1 MKERKILGVIGGMGP
16 LTTASFFTRLVEC
29 TRADNDADHIHVIM
43 DSDATIPDRTAA
55 ILQGDNGC
63 IAAIRASAK
72 RLVAAGAQVLAMPC
86 NTAHAFFD
94 DIASAAP
101 GLPFLNMVDA
111 TVEAAAATQAK
122 RIGVLAT
129 AGTVAA
135 GVYQKKLEA
144 AGLQAILPSPAGQ
157 DEVMGLIYKGVKAG
171 AVYDVTALK
180 AELDAMMERG
190 TQLFILGC
198 TELGVGFA

>member
-72 RLVAAGAQVLAMPC
+72 RLVAATGWYMPVALPAITLPKLEGMRC
-86 NTAHAFFD
+86 TPCAWKRVVY
-94 DIASAAP
+94 AP
-101 GLPFLNMVDA
+101 
-111 TVEAAAATQAK
+111 AATGSADW
-122 RIGVLAT
+122 
-129 AGTVAA
+129 AG
-135 GVYQKKLEA
+135 
-144 AGLQAILPSPAGQ
+144 S
-157 DEVMGLIYKGVKAG
+157 
-171 AVYDVTALK
+171 
-180 AELDAMMERG
+180 
-190 TQLFILGC
+190 GC
-198 TELGVGFA
+198 TSGC